1 MQSVARVGSG
11 QGVAFLVTP
20 PALELP
26 VAVEENCV
34 LFDRIQDPGNVGTLL
49 RTCAAAGVKRVFLA
63 TGTAAAWS
71 PKVVR
76 SGQGAHFALAIH
88 EHVDLAG
95 LLPRRRVPWVATALD
110 GAQNLARRRAGAA
123 GRGETESLDSPR
135 RRGGGVLE
143 RRRGGRHLPVRA
155 TAASV
160 GRTCMKAFGSLIPAA
175 CLAALLGACAST
187 SPVSA
192 VFVPVVASEA
202 SSVSQLSR
210 DVIAHV
216 PDGEAYTLPEGS
228 RWRRVGALVQ
238 GDVYRPLG
246 EPLRVGKRGGSD
258 AYLLASS
265 GKLLGFY
272 LPSGSMFMPLN
283 KPVVLPFYQRQ

>member
-1 MQSVARVGSG
+1 MKHISSRDNPAVKALAKLAGTAGKRGAPVLLDGVHLCQAWLQHHGAPDQAVFDVDRLSQPDIAALAAAVPDSRCLALDARLMQSVASVESG

-95 LLPRRRVPWVATALD
+95 LLPRLRVPLVATALD
-110 GAQNLARRRAGAA
+110 GAQNLYAGRLPAQCAWVFGHEGQGVAPALLAAAKLKVWIPHDAVAVESLNVGAA
-123 GRGETESLDSPR
+123 AAICLFEQR
-135 RRGGGVLE
+135 RQ
-143 RRRGGRHLPVRA
+143 A
-155 TAASV
+155 
-160 GRTCMKAFGSLIPAA
+160 
-175 CLAALLGACAST
+175 
-187 SPVSA
+187 
-192 VFVPVVASEA
+192 
-202 SSVSQLSR
+202 
-210 DVIAHV
+210 
-216 PDGEAYTLPEGS
+216 
-228 RWRRVGALVQ
+228 
-238 GDVYRPLG
+238 LG
-246 EPLRVGKRGGSD
+246 ER
-258 AYLLASS
+258 A
-265 GKLLGFY
+265 
-272 LPSGSMFMPLN
+272 
-283 KPVVLPFYQRQ
+283 

>member
-1 MQSVARVGSG
+1 MKHISSRDNPAVKALAKLAGTAGKRGAPVLLDGVHLCQAWLQHHGAPDQAVFDVDRLSQPDIAALAAAVPDSRCLALDARLMQSVASVESG

-95 LLPRRRVPWVATALD
+95 LLPRLRVPLVATALD
-110 GAQNLARRRAGAA
+110 GAQNLYAGRLPAQCAWVFGHEGQGVAPALLAAAKLKVWIPHDAEAVESLNVGAA
-123 GRGETESLDSPR
+123 AAICLFEQR
-135 RRGGGVLE
+135 RQ
-143 RRRGGRHLPVRA
+143 A
-155 TAASV
+155 
-160 GRTCMKAFGSLIPAA
+160 
-175 CLAALLGACAST
+175 
-187 SPVSA
+187 
-192 VFVPVVASEA
+192 
-202 SSVSQLSR
+202 
-210 DVIAHV
+210 
-216 PDGEAYTLPEGS
+216 
-228 RWRRVGALVQ
+228 
-238 GDVYRPLG
+238 LG
-246 EPLRVGKRGGSD
+246 ER
-258 AYLLASS
+258 A
-265 GKLLGFY
+265 
-272 LPSGSMFMPLN
+272 
-283 KPVVLPFYQRQ
+283 

>member
-1 MQSVARVGSG
+1 MKHISSRDNPAVKALAKLAGTAGKRGAPVLLDGVHLCQAWLQHHGAPDRAVFDVDRLSQPDIAALAAAVPDSRCLALDARLMQSVASVESG

-95 LLPRRRVPWVATALD
+95 LLPRLRVPLVATALD
-110 GAQNLARRRAGAA
+110 GGQNLYAGRLPEQCAWVFGHEGQGVAPALLAAAKLKVWIPHDAGAV
-123 GRGETESLDSPR
+123 ESLN
-135 RRGGGVLE
+135 
-143 RRRGGRHLPVRA
+143 
-155 TAASV
+155 
-160 GRTCMKAFGSLIPAA
+160 
-175 CLAALLGACAST
+175 
-187 SPVSA
+187 
-192 VFVPVVASEA
+192 
-202 SSVSQLSR
+202 
-210 DVIAHV
+210 
-216 PDGEAYTLPEGS
+216 
-228 RWRRVGALVQ
+228 VGAAAAICLFEQ
-238 GDVYRPLG
+238 RRQALG
-246 EPLRVGKRGGSD
+246 ER
-258 AYLLASS
+258 A
-265 GKLLGFY
+265 
-272 LPSGSMFMPLN
+272 
-283 KPVVLPFYQRQ
+283 